1 MYSHRINFDTPTQI
15 SSLDIT
21 SMGDSVKRGD
31 ETKIGTFDSGLKYSI
46 AILLR
51 LGVTIR
57 ITTYQDGVVQNEFR
71 FGSTVKKDAHT
82 GKEKELIVV
91 HNHGETI
98 TTGFALNLGF
108 DWKPWMALREIYSNM
123 LDEDGHITEDGEVIL
138 DGTRVTLEYDEDN
151 PFKEVWDNKDNYI
164 LDESKYKTYVL
175 DKKNTAIV
183 APEGSQ
189 TLRIFKGGILV
200 YESDTTSEFWFNV
213 DYGRID
219 EMRVLSE
226 VSSVNTTIKSSVFR
240 TSNIEFLE
248 NIISSQPVNEGSF
261 LAGHYNGWD
270 SPSEYIFKMCH
281 DVAEKYGE
289 VHTYSWIMAKIKS
302 REDCK
307 LPGRRLTTVSD
318 SLWDYSRDI
327 TIEGSEV
334 GNVFKEEG
342 KRTLLDKI
350 KEKYHFDFEVEIV
363 ETKLSGGVAVADKY
377 NKVLLVDYNF
387 DVEEDM
393 PTLLVEA
400 IDLTMEGN
408 VLKNLSKVLVDKLK
422 K

>member
-51 LGVTIR
+51 LGVTIN
-57 ITTYQDGVVQNEFR
+57 ITTYQDGIVQNDFS

-123 LDEDGHITEDGEVIL
+123 LDEGGHIPEDGEDIL

-151 PFKEVWDNKDNYI
+151 PFKEVWDNKDIYI

-189 TLRIFKGGILV
+189 TIRIFKSGILV
-200 YESDTTSEFWFNV
+200 YESDTTSKFWFNL

-226 VSSVNTTIKSSVFR
+226 VASVNTSIKNSILYTDNR
-240 TSNIEFLE
+240 EFLG
-248 NIISSQPVNEGSF
+248 NIISPNEVDEDHF
-261 LAGHYNGWD
+261 LGRYYNGWY
-270 SPSEYIFKMCH
+270 SPSDLIFEMCH
-281 DVAEKYGE
+281 EVAEEFGE
-289 VHTYSWIMAKIKS
+289 VHTYSWIMSRIKT

-307 LPGRRLTTVSD
+307 LPGRKLTTVSD

-327 TIEGSEV
+327 TIEGS
-334 GNVFKEEG
+334 GDGIAFKEEG
-342 KRTLLDKI
+342 ERTLLEKI
-350 KEKYHFDFEVEIV
+350 KEKYHFDFEIEIV

-377 NKVLLVDYNF
+377 NKVLLVDYDF
-387 DVEEDM
+387 DIEKDM
-393 PTLLVEA
+393 PTLLVET

-408 VLKNLSKVLVDKLK
+408 VLKNLSEVLVDKLK